1 MGTFGFTHD
10 EKNFITAIL
19 DGDLAPINFEMSIGD
34 KIHSVNEVPVTPYN
48 DIDNMLQN
56 SGSQVR
62 LKVQRNKQLQGN
74 ILLSKNSCLIF
85 QNKLGKI
92 SRSKKIGLRTR
103 SKICAANIFLRG
115 NTAHR

>member
-1 MGTFGFTHD
+1 MRRNELGTFGFTHD
-10 EKNFITAIL
+10 ERNFITAIL

-48 DIDNMLQN
+48 NIDHMLRN

-74 ILLSKNSCLIF
+74 IVLSKKCLK
-85 QNKLGKI
+85 NM
-92 SRSKKIGLRTR
+92 KK
-103 SKICAANIFLRG
+103 
-115 NTAHR
+115 